1 MPSVSESIF
10 HGVVEQLA
18 PMVITWETILREHQ
32 RTPGGGHCAARTCG
46 RPGYG
51 TPDWQV
57 HPCGV
62 RALAECA
69 RTRHRQSS
77 GGSPSSAN
85 SSGPKV
91 VTSAI
96 SPSAT
101 RSTSIL
107 NGRNAVSP
115 GRRR

>member
-1 MPSVSESIF
+1 MPSVAETIF
-10 HGVVEQLA
+10 YGVAQQLA
-18 PMVITWETILREHQ
+18 PMTTTWETILSEH
-32 RTPGGGHCAARTCG
+32 TSTESGHCAARTCG

-57 HPCGV
+57 HPCGA

-69 RTRHRQSS
+69 RYLHRQSS
-77 GGSPSSAN
+77 GGSPSSPK

-91 VTSAI
+91 VI
-96 SPSAT
+96 SWIRPPST
-101 RSTSIL
+101 LSTSSL
-107 NGRNAVSP
+107 NGRKTESP